1 MGSIPGAIWSLVG
14 ATAYLGTIASAA
26 SVLYI
31 GLVFPRSNETYEL
44 TDEFPIVFAF
54 QNASLSKH
62 LEPSV
67 WFQILN
73 SSNFDWNVIGDTRF
87 QLSSANFSDDGSE
100 PYFLRAH
107 REIDGPVRLIWQP
120 SWSECDESGYEV
132 RLSRNSSANFLVD
145 FEVKKRGQKADL
157 ITATAD
163 DEECPDQGLALNLT
177 DETRKIPTHP
187 TPRRKGPDTCAVLAS
202 SSPTP
207 TANPCRVKIDQAVI
221 ESMGAVDVEK
231 SCSVLSPPAECPGTD
246 QAVRSLAIANV
257 VSFAAVLGAGTL
269 LLV

>member
-107 REIDGPVRLIWQP
+107 REID
-120 SWSECDESGYEV
+120 
-132 RLSRNSSANFLVD
+132 
-145 FEVKKRGQKADL
+145 
-157 ITATAD
+157 AD